1 MIPREELQEL
11 ADFWTEHKDAISF
24 YYAPGTPTELA
35 HREEPILTKEKIQQV
50 FGSLHGGTSAVRAD
64 IERLLDTT
72 AEMRG
77 NHAQS
82 KVIFACGRERIWR
95 EYNLDAKFP
104 LVLEC
109 SRSFA
114 IASLAKSLSTPK
126 RYCIALADRN
136 RSRLLLLK
144 DGKILEQTSALDE
157 ELDPELDKVRTTGT
171 GGSSHVERQR
181 EEMVRHHFEF
191 LASHLLHFYEQDNFD
206 ALLIG
211 CRDAM
216 WPEIEGTLHNELKR
230 ILVGHFRVDPG
241 LAKPEEVQACAQ
253 PLIDAQEEKEEQEL
267 VESAV
272 AGAAADGL
280 GAVGLPSVISSLDKG
295 EVRML
300 LWTPQNG
307 SWQQPVSMCTQCGHL
322 WAGSFSACELC
333 GQPARA
339 YAKAE
344 EGLVRAA
351 LSRGVELKVLER
363 ARVVPSDE
371 VAALLRFRS
380 DHNTPQALAS

>member
-1 MIPREELQEL
+1 MIAREELQEL
-11 ADFWTEHKDAISF
+11 ADFWTEYKDGISF
-24 YYAPGTPTELA
+24 YYTPGTPKELA

-50 FGSLHGGTSAVRAD
+50 FGSIHGGTPAVRAD
-64 IERLLDTT
+64 IERLLETT
-72 AEMRG
+72 AEMKG
-77 NHAQS
+77 NHGQA

-104 LVLEC
+104 ILLES

-114 IASLAKSLSTPK
+114 IAPLANSLSTPK

-136 RSRLLLLK
+136 HSRVLLLK
-144 DGKILEQTSALDE
+144 TGKTLKPTSALVE
-157 ELDPELDKVRTTGT
+157 ELDREFDKVRTTGA
-171 GGSSHVERQR
+171 GVSSHVERQR
-181 EEMVRHHFEF
+181 EEMARQHFEL
-191 LASHLLHFYEQDNFD
+191 LASHLLRLYEQDNFD

-211 CRDAM
+211 CRDAI
-216 WPEIEGTLHNELKR
+216 WPEIEGPLHNELKR

-241 LAKPEEVQACAQ
+241 LATPEEVQAGAQ

-280 GAVGLPSVISSLDKG
+280 GAVGLPAVISSLDKG

-300 LWTPQNG
+300 LWPPQEG
-307 SWQQPVSMCTQCGHL
+307 WAQQPVSICTQCGHL
-322 WAGSFSACELC
+322 WAGNFSTCELC

-339 YAKAE
+339 YASAE
-344 EGLVRAA
+344 EGLVRTA
-351 LSRGVELKVLER
+351 LSRGVELKVLKR
-363 ARVVPSDE
+363 ASDE
-371 VAALLRFRS
+371 VAAILRFRS
-380 DHNTPQALAS
+380 DHNTPQVLAS